1 MSIAKT
7 KEHTDSNKCR
17 KAFLFVIT
25 VVVILRIGYIFF
37 REEVDREYYTSAQ
50 YDLSSATVIPCEDLA
65 QHFVPSQDRLYS
77 LELCFTDLKA
87 DKDST
92 VVLSLHSDD
101 ILLYQTNITL
111 NESDNGIWKRIDV
124 NAEVKPD
131 RTYRLSLH
139 AADDEE
145 GLPSVMCLAGSVA
158 PEIRATYANNE
169 LLNKNIAVNFG
180 YLRTPTLFDKA
191 VISSLWLFFLA
202 GAFLILYDADQIK
215 AAAVHWS
222 HEITEQI
229 GNVAFI
235 CAAEVLTC
243 AVVIQCSD
251 IVFQPLTRILLY
263 LISVVV
269 SLNWKE
275 KQICFSEVF
284 NTAGKK
290 VGFLILC
297 LYAAFALV
305 GQRCFVYPLDQ
316 RVRLEAIAVFLC
328 AAVWFVPVIH
338 SLFWGI
344 ENLSRKVFARDRY
357 TPRMQT
363 VQLLFILTLILLL
376 PAVYNLIANNPGIS
390 DVDTYESFEKYAQNL
405 YGMYNWH
412 PLFYSLILRQIQ
424 KVWNSTYAVILVHYF
439 FWIYVVLEL
448 LMYLRQKGM
457 RDSILILFAVLFG
470 FNAANV
476 LHLNTIWKDIP
487 YTLAMLWLLLII
499 SKLSIDQE
507 KYRKKWYIYLELFV
521 SLSLIGLLRKNG
533 IVPLLVTAV
542 PLLVVYR
549 RNLKLIA
556 GILAS
561 VVFIL
566 YIQGP
571 VYTHYQVIEPGK
583 RGMYVG
589 LGQDILGTY
598 YAGGEVSAETS
609 QMIAVMTK
617 YNTAEYDYNP
627 TWAHQSYDLD
637 IEPTEFVSAYLDT
650 FLKNPVLMSR
660 AMLAREDCLWDIFE
674 GEDAE
679 VGNTN
684 YTDTEDGDRRWNE
697 FYEKRVFRSIAP
709 GMSALTAGTVE
720 VQWMNMLMWRCG
732 FLTML
737 GLMTVAFWV
746 CRHGFRKDLLI
757 VTPLLG
763 QVLSLLLSTGWTD
776 FRYFWPMNVLNLALI
791 PLLLASCRKT
801 EMKDKDWNSSAC
813 KPDFQGRKM

>member
-1 MSIAKT
+1 MSKVKM
-7 KEHTDSNKCR
+7 KEHTDSSKYR
-17 KAFLFVIT
+17 KAFLILIT
-25 VVVILRIGYIFF
+25 AVVLLRIGYIFF
-37 REEVDREYYTSAQ
+37 RGEVDREYYTSAQ
-50 YDLSSATVIPCEDLA
+50 YDLSVADPIPCEELI
-65 QHFVPSQDRLYS
+65 QEFVPTQDRLYS
-77 LELCFTDLKA
+77 LELCFSGLKA

-101 ILLYQTNITL
+101 TLLYQTNITL
-111 NESDNGIWKRIDV
+111 NESDDGIWKRVFV
-124 NAEVKPD
+124 NAEVQPE
-131 RTYRLSLH
+131 RIYSLCLH
-139 AADDEE
+139 AADEKE
-145 GLPSVMCLAGSVA
+145 MPSVMCTAEGAA

-169 LLNKNIAVNFG
+169 VLKENIAINYG

-191 VISSLWLFFLA
+191 VVSSLWLLLLA
-202 GAFLILYDADQIK
+202 GALLFLRYADHARARAIC
-215 AAAVHWS
+215 WS
-222 HEITEQI
+222 RELIGQI
-229 GNVAFI
+229 GNIAFI

-243 AVVIQCSD
+243 AVVIHCSG
-251 IVFQPLTRILLY
+251 IGFQPLTRILLY
-263 LISVVV
+263 LISMLA
-269 SLNWKE
+269 SLSWNE
-275 KQICFSEVF
+275 KQNCFSEVF

-290 VGFLILC
+290 VGYLILC

-316 RVRLEAIAVFLC
+316 RIRLEAIAVFLC
-328 AAVWFVPVIH
+328 AVVWFVPVIH
-338 SLFWGI
+338 SMLWGT
-344 ENLSRKVFARDRY
+344 EKFCRKAFIRDGHA
-357 TPRMQT
+357 PGIQN
-363 VQLLFILTLILLL
+363 VQLLVILVLILLL

-390 DVDTYESFEKYAQNL
+390 DVDTYESFEKYAQNP

-424 KVWNSTYAVILVHYF
+424 KVWNSTYAVILAHYF

-457 RDSILILFAVLFG
+457 RESALILLAALFG

-487 YTLAMLWLLLII
+487 YTLAMLWLLLITAKI
-499 SKLSIDQE
+499 SIDYD
-507 KYRKKWYIYLELFV
+507 KYKRKWYIYLELFV

-533 IVPLLVTAV
+533 IVPLIVTAV
-542 PLLVVYR
+542 PLLVVHR
-549 RNLKLIA
+549 KNFKLIA

-561 VVFIL
+561 VIFIF
-566 YIQGP
+566 YVQGP
-571 VYTHYQVIEPGK
+571 VYAHYHVIEPGK

-589 LGQDILGTY
+589 LGQDILGAY
-598 YAGGEVSAETS
+598 YGGGEVSAETS

-637 IEPTEFVSAYLDT
+637 VEPAEFVSAYLDT
-650 FLKNPVLMSR
+650 FLKNPILMSR
-660 AMLAREDCLWDIFE
+660 AVLAREDCLWDLFE
-674 GEDAE
+674 GRDAV

-697 FYEKRVFRSIAP
+697 FYERRVFRSIAP

-720 VQWMNMLMWRCG
+720 IQWLNTLMWRCG

-737 GLMTVAFWV
+737 GMMTVVFWV
-746 CRHGFRKDLLI
+746 CRHGIRRCLLI

-776 FRYFWPMNVLNLALI
+776 FRYFWPMNVLNLAMI
-791 PLLLASCRKT
+791 PLLFA
-801 EMKDKDWNSSAC
+801 A
-813 KPDFQGRKM
+813 GREDRAKL